1 MDRASGSGVPIPFT
15 APFPSGDGKRP
26 PVSPMKSYK
35 LLLILMLT
43 IIPWLGGCDF
53 VYRLLDKEGA
63 QEKALIGESSPLQ
76 SNPKV
81 VEIQTLL
88 KLYGYNPGQPD
99 GVMGLRTREMIE
111 KFQQD
116 NGLEPS
122 RFVDEQTWAMLNSH
136 QNTGLIYDGQLNI
149 SLMQQLL
156 EAAGFSV
163 GGVDGKFGPQTEAA
177 VKEFQRAHGLTVDGK
192 VGFKTMQ
199 ALSGYFAPPE

>member
-1 MDRASGSGVPIPFT
+1 MALMNLCKP
-15 APFPSGDGKRP
+15 
-26 PVSPMKSYK
+26 
-35 LLLILMLT
+35 LLIIFLVT
-43 IIPWLGGCDF
+43 APWLGGCDF

-63 QEKALIGESSPLQ
+63 QEKELIGEMSPIQ
-76 SNPKV
+76 SNPRV

-99 GVMGLRTREMIE
+99 GVLGMRTRDMIE
-111 KFQQD
+111 KFQRD

-122 RFVDEQTWAMLNSH
+122 RFVDNNTWALLNSH
-136 QNTGLIYDGQLNI
+136 QTTGLIYDGQLNI

-156 EAAGFSV
+156 EAAGFPV

-177 VKEFQRAHGLTVDGK
+177 VKQFQGAHGLTVDGK

-199 ALSGYFAPPE
+199 ALSGYFAPVE